1 MFDPLILARGPRNL
15 GSVPYFIVTLQPT
28 SRIFDHKTLLKSL
41 SETHEKSKE
50 GKRLEE

>member
-1 MFDPLILARGPRNL
+1 MFDPLILVPGPQNL
-15 GSVPYFIVTLQPT
+15 GLAPYFIVTLQPT

>member
-1 MFDPLILARGPRNL
+1 MFDPMILAHGPQNL
-15 GSVPYFIVTLQPT
+15 GLALYFIVTLQPT
-28 SRIFDHKTLLKSL
+28 FSICDHKTLLKSL